1 MKKAVKFLP
10 ATAAV
15 VAVTS
20 LMTTTNNVVDA
31 FSIHPPTHH
40 RQSTATATTKCSQR
54 MMTATPTMNGHGLF
68 CTCYGC
74 TSTGGSIKLLSS
86 DRHHPSG
93 CDCTAC
99 SSSTSV
105 GASEQKPILKKSR
118 FGITH
123 GSLCDCGF
131 CRQKQRHHHG
141 PGCSNSQCM

>member
-10 ATAAV
+10 ATAAA
-15 VAVTS
+15 VAV
-20 LMTTTNNVVDA
+20 MTTTNNVVDA
-31 FSIHPPTHH
+31 FSIHPTTH
-40 RQSTATATTKCSQR
+40 RQPTTTASRRMTTV
-54 MMTATPTMNGHGLF
+54 TTTMDGHGSF

-74 TSTGGSIKLLSS
+74 TRDTGGYIKLSS